1 MSFGGVTRISPAL
14 GRIAG
19 SRKAEA
25 GTDSTAK
32 KSTLISTGNRMKSQK
47 NIEHTV
53 SSICARHKPIIASYI
68 FGSVVKGKEEPGD
81 IDIAVLLERAHLQSF
96 SIPSLISEFEK
107 AVGCRVDVVVLNR
120 AGEILKYEVRRSGK
134 LIFER
139 SPDIRKRVEIQGRKS
154 YEDFL
159 SLHKRY
165 VRKVLYGEKNG

>member
-1 MSFGGVTRISPAL
+1 
-14 GRIAG
+14 
-19 SRKAEA
+19 
-25 GTDSTAK
+25 
-32 KSTLISTGNRMKSQK
+32 MKSPED
-47 NIEHTV
+47 IEHTV
-53 SSICARHKPIIASYI
+53 SSICARHKAIIASYV

-96 SIPSLISEFEK
+96 PIPSLISEFEK

-139 SPDIRKRVEIQGRKS
+139 SPEMRKKVEIQGRKS

-159 SLHKRY
+159 NLHKRY
-165 VRKVLYGEKNG
+165 VRKVLYGGKNG